1 LGPAFVAFG
10 GLFFE
15 LYPYILKAHNVF
27 NSIPFL
33 MIFNALKMSIGGVQ
47 VFFKCQKNG
56 ALPLDLARLERLSII
71 VAIQLQLM
79 NN

>member
-15 LYPYILKAHNVF
+15 LYPYILKAHKVF

-33 MIFNALKMSIGGVQ
+33 IIFNVLEVSIGGVQ
-47 VFFKCQKNG
+47 IFFKCQKKWSP
-56 ALPLDLARLERLSII
+56 PLGSGSL
-71 VAIQLQLM
+71 
-79 NN
+79 